1 MVELPAVGWTS
12 RMDSAANG
20 PPLFGIPA
28 NARPRGSA
36 ALLLVGASVASL
48 LGLASL
54 SLTRAG

>member
-1 MVELPAVGWTS
+1 
-12 RMDSAANG
+12 MDSAANG